1 MKHVFL
7 IAALVASGPA
17 LANTYLDTIVDGLP
31 PVVAETPMVV
41 EVLAEP
47 GGCMV
52 HPLADLAECYRVRMP
67 DGSTQDHFIEGFD
80 GNGPARL
87 HVNRLTYD
95 WSQNTLSHPVVPGFS
110 LIERLD

>member
-1 MKHVFL
+1 MKHFVL
-7 IAALVASGPA
+7 IAALLAPSVALSQSF
-17 LANTYLDTIVDGLP
+17 LDTVNAGLP
-31 PVVAETPMVV
+31 PVIAETPMSV

-47 GGCMV
+47 GACMV
-52 HPLADLAECYRVRMP
+52 HPLMPPSACARVRMP
-67 DGSTQDHFIEGFD
+67 DGSLQDHFIEGFD
-80 GNGPARL
+80 EEGPARL